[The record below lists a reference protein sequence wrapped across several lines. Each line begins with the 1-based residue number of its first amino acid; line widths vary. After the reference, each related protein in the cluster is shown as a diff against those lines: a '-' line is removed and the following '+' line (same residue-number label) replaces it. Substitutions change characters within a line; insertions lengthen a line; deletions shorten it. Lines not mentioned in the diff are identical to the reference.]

1 MKTQCKKFV
10 ISFPDKM
17 NCTITFDIS
26 QMEKTS
32 IKELHFSRQN
42 ELRENGQIK
51 IPFFHQKI
59 NICTIYWNI
68 KLHFFLSK
76 LICTIY

>member
-10 ISFPDKM
+10 FFSFPDKM

-68 KLHFFLSK
+68 FFLGK